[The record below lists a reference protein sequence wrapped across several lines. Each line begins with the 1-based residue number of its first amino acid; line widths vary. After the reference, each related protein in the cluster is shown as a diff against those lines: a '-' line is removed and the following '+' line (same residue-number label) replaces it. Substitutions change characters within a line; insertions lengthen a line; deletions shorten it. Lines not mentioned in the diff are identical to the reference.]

1 MYLRTH
7 QSYHMVCVFILKG
20 CRRFSLK
27 LHCWVRAFFRFRMLE
42 MLTKGVLFT
51 LLPLS
56 PLGHWRIKYPTR
68 SHKSRTTGC
77 RPEPPASASGSWWAP
92 SLNPTRRPT
101 VAPKKSSQRQA
112 LAKET
117 WDSDT
122 SYNVSGCV
130 VFFFNV
136 LSNIEVVQDSLSF
149 KKIVTDWQ
157 MGACHPAL
165 CTVMDEIMRFC
176 IVFQE
181 VDMGHIS
188 AWFY

>member
-1 MYLRTH
+1 
-7 QSYHMVCVFILKG
+7 MVCVFILKG
-20 CRRFSLK
+20 CRRFLLK

-56 PLGHWRIKYPTR
+56 PLGHWSIKYPTC

-77 RPEPPASASGSWWAP
+77 RPEPPESASGSWWAP
-92 SLNPTRRPT
+92 SLSPTRRPT
-101 VAPKKSSQRQA
+101 AAPKKSSQRQA

-122 SYNVSGCV
+122 SYNVSGCI

-136 LSNIEVVQDSLSF
+136 LSNIKVVKVFLSKNSYWLANGSLPSCPVYSDGWNNEVLHCVPGS
-149 KKIVTDWQ
+149 
-157 MGACHPAL
+157 GHGPHL
-165 CTVMDEIMRFC
+165 CLILLKWEWRNPLILF
-176 IVFQE
+176 
-181 VDMGHIS
+181 
-188 AWFY
+188 